1 MMKLW
6 PYFLGAWLVLSGLN
20 SLINLN
26 FKYESIVMGV
36 LALVAGLLVILRK

>member
-1 MMKLW
+1 MKLW

-26 FKYESIVMGV
+26 FKYEAIVMGV
-36 LALVAGLLVILRK
+36 LALVAGVFVIIRK

>member
-1 MMKLW
+1 MKLW

-20 SLINLN
+20 SLINLS
-26 FKYESIVMGV
+26 FKYESMVMGG

>member
-1 MMKLW
+1 MKLW

-20 SLINLN
+20 SVINLN

-36 LALVAGLLVILRK
+36 LALIAGTLVILRK